1 MRAQDDAVKGFEVE
15 CLLGGSCEMD
25 SLGVL
30 VLFPTL
36 AVGWLDF
43 QVDVILARLES
54 DFSDQ
59 PPSIPVVP
67 NQ

>member
-1 MRAQDDAVKGFEVE
+1 MMQSRSLRLSAYLVVRVKW
-15 CLLGGSCEMD
+15 MKM

-59 PPSIPVVP
+59 PPTIPVVP